1 MNAWSLYLTIINLT
15 HKVIDSLLKDIYAK
29 DIPARGSLSKNI
41 NNIFI
46 ISKFGFV
53 ACLHYIYCD

>member
-29 DIPARGSLSKNI
+29 DFPARGSLSKNI
-41 NNIFI
+41 NN
-46 ISKFGFV
+46 S
-53 ACLHYIYCD
+53 A